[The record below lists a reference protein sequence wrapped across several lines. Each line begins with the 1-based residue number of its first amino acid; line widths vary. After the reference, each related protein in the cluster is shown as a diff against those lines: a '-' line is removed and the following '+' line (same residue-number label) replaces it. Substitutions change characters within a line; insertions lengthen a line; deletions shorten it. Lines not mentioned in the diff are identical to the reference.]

1 MIDLITKLIDRFI
14 QLAKQRKEQNR
25 SLFSD
30 FVQPMLETFK
40 EVHKDY
46 LKSFDEYLRII
57 KEADSLEQAI
67 ETMSIQI
74 DRDALFSSINR
85 EDLWSMRRLH
95 DNKALSGLLESIIYY
110 LDYVVLDMY
119 EVQIVPTNRIRYGFR
134 REIKSIAFEDVR
146 RDNWREEAIEI
157 LNKSV
162 SSLQKGYSHVS
173 DNAHRVKENLLLD

>member
-14 QLAKQRKEQNR
+14 QLAKQRNEQNR

-46 LKSFDEYLRII
+46 LKSFDEYRHII
-57 KEADSLEQAI
+57 EEADSLKQAI
-67 ETMSIQI
+67 EKMSPQI

-95 DNKALSGLLESIIYY
+95 DNNALSDLLKSIFNY
-110 LDYVVLDMY
+110 LDYAFLDMY
-119 EVQIVPTNRIRYGFR
+119 EVELEQTNRIRYGFR
-134 REIKSIAFEDVR
+134 GKIQSIASDDVR
-146 RDNWREEAIEI
+146 RDNWREEAIKI

-162 SSLQKGYSHVS
+162 SSLQKDYSRVS
-173 DNAHRVKENLLLD
+173 DIAHRVKESLLLG

>member
-1 MIDLITKLIDRFI
+1 MLDLITKLIDRFI

-40 EVHKDY
+40 EVHNDY
-46 LKSFDEYLRII
+46 LKSFDEYRRII
-57 KEADSLEQAI
+57 EEAVSLEQAI
-67 ETMSIQI
+67 EKMSIQI

-95 DNKALSGLLESIIYY
+95 DNNALSDLLESIFYY
-110 LDYVVLDMY
+110 LDYAVLDMY
-119 EVQIVPTNRIRYGFR
+119 EVELEPTNMIRYGFR
-134 REIKSIAFEDVR
+134 HKIQAIASDNMR

-162 SSLQKGYSHVS
+162 SSLQKGYSRVS
-173 DNAHRVKENLLLD
+173 DNAHRVKESLLLG

>member
-1 MIDLITKLIDRFI
+1 MIDLIVKLIDRFI

-30 FVQPMLETFK
+30 FVQPMLKTFK

-46 LKSFDEYLRII
+46 LKSFDEYRRII
-57 KEADSLEQAI
+57 EEADSIEQAI
-67 ETMSIQI
+67 KKTSIQI

-95 DNKALSGLLESIIYY
+95 DNDALSDLLDSIFYY

-119 EVQIVPTNRIRYGFR
+119 EIEIVPTNKIRYGFWRNIQAIASDDAR
-134 REIKSIAFEDVR
+134 RN
-146 RDNWREEAIEI
+146 NWREEAIEI

-162 SSLQKGYSHVS
+162 SSLQKGHSRVL
-173 DNAHRVKENLLLD
+173 DNAHRVKESLLLS